1 MRFWLG
7 RGVDGFRIDVLW
19 HLIKDDQF
27 RDNPPNP
34 QFAPGQPPH
43 EALIPLYT
51 TDRPEMADV
60 LAEFRGVVDEFDDR
74 LLIGEIYLPLER
86 LVAYYGR
93 DLRGVHLPFN
103 FSLLTSSWRAETIAR
118 LIREY
123 DSALPAG
130 GWPNWVLGNHDWPR
144 IVGRV
149 GRDQARTA
157 AMLLL
162 TLRGTPT
169 IYYGDE
175 IGMPQAV
182 IPPDRVRDP
191 LEKLLPGTGMG
202 RDGSRTPMQW
212 DDTKNAGFSE
222 VEPWL
227 PLAEPFPGAN
237 VAEQRGDRKSI
248 YQLYQRLIFL
258 RKSRDAL
265 RIGSY
270 NPIVSRD
277 DLLLFGRR
285 SENDELMIALN
296 LGDRPEAAEFQGHP
310 LDGRLLL
317 SSHLDRDGEKVRGTI
332 DLRPNEGVM
341 IEIER

>member
-1 MRFWLG
+1 
-7 RGVDGFRIDVLW
+7 
-19 HLIKDDQF
+19 
-27 RDNPPNP
+27 
-34 QFAPGQPPH
+34 
-43 EALIPLYT
+43 
-51 TDRPEMADV
+51 
-60 LAEFRGVVDEFDDR
+60 
-74 LLIGEIYLPLER
+74 
-86 LVAYYGR
+86 
-93 DLRGVHLPFN
+93 
-103 FSLLTSSWRAETIAR
+103 
-118 LIREY
+118 
-123 DSALPAG
+123 
-130 GWPNWVLGNHDWPR
+130 
-144 IVGRV
+144 
-149 GRDQARTA
+149 
-157 AMLLL
+157 
-162 TLRGTPT
+162 
-169 IYYGDE
+169 
-175 IGMPQAV
+175 
-182 IPPDRVRDP
+182 
-191 LEKLLPGTGMG
+191 
-202 RDGSRTPMQW
+202 MQW